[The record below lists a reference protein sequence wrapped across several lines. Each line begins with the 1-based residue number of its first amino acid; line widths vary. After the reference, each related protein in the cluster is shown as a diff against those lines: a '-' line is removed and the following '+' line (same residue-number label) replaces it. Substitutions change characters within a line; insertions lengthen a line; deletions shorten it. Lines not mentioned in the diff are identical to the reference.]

1 MSVEAIDKRLRVY
14 FGFSRMSHSVLD
26 IGHSAVG
33 ALLTLGA
40 FPPFPTMVIG
50 FIAAFSGFTAVFAL
64 NDLMDYKVDTE
75 RIERY
80 RRTFSNFDIDVLG
93 VRHPIAQKMLTFPR
107 GLSWVLFWGLL
118 SLSGAYVLNPVCC
131 LILVV
136 AVSIEIVYCALLRVT
151 HWKGLLSG
159 AMVGIGALAG
169 VFAVVKEPS
178 WTFLSLLFLWAFG
191 WEFGARNIPNDWT
204 DLEEDIHLGIKT
216 IPVRYGRSVS
226 SRVSFLAICL
236 TVLVSFFL
244 PLSLSPA
251 RAMFYEIGAVFAGA
265 FFLIIPAWRWMKD
278 QSMDS
283 AMSLFNRAC
292 TYPAVMLLVSGMSL
306 FVRCHSRT

>member
-1 MSVEAIDKRLRVY
+1 MSVEVIEKRLKVY

-26 IGHSAVG
+26 IGHPAAG
-33 ALLTLGA
+33 ALLILGA
-40 FPPFPTMVIG
+40 FPPFLIMLIG
-50 FIAAFSGFTAVFAL
+50 FIAAFAGFTAVFAL

-75 RIERY
+75 RIERH

-93 VRHPIAQKMLTFPR
+93 VRHPIAQKMLSFPR
-107 GLSWVLFWGLL
+107 GLAWVLFWGIL
-118 SLSGAYVLNPVCC
+118 SLSGAYILNPLCC
-131 LILVV
+131 LILVG
-136 AVSIEIVYCALLRVT
+136 AVTIETIYCALLRVT

-169 VFAVVKEPS
+169 VFAVVREPP
-178 WTFLSLLFLWAFG
+178 WPFLVLFFFWAFG

-204 DLEEDIHLGIKT
+204 DLEEDVHLGIRT

-226 SRVSFLAICL
+226 ARISFIAICL

-244 PLSLSPA
+244 PLSLSTA
-251 RAMFYEIGAVFAGA
+251 RVIFYEIGAVATGA
-265 FFLIIPAWRWMKD
+265 FFLIIPAWRWVKD
-278 QSMDS
+278 QSTDS

-292 TYPAVMLLVSGMSL
+292 VYPATMLLVSGMSV
-306 FVRCHSRT
+306 FG